1 MMYDD
6 ILESNGYKSFAP
18 PIADTSTPL
27 DYGVEGSLG
36 SLYAQ
41 SPQQAPI
48 VQGNVLNAG
57 QPGIWERLNT
67 PRVEGNYGSTPLVQG
82 LRGLA
87 NIFPQ
92 GRAINEANMAQEQQ
106 IFSQQQAQRAQRAQ
120 LQQAERQAVFQ
131 GFEIINHID
140 KLGPAAQKAAFSML
154 GKKMAAFTGEENSP
168 TLDLFR
174 QSKEEEREKLKK
186 IYQAYFENNP
196 TAGVRDID
204 GFTELLLTNPKQANE
219 FLEGG
224 LAREKHELQKKQNEA
239 LLQVLQGT
247 QGAGVEGSAPS
258 GPVSAPQLSGYSV
271 GQPAPRQ
278 AAFEAQVDAIGQA
291 LRADPETLKKVKA
304 SAAIETAGYDSK
316 AVSPAGARG
325 VLQFMGSTAKQYG
338 VEDPHNNEQ
347 AIAGAIRYYQ
357 FLEKKFPG
365 RPDLQFAAYNAG
377 EGRVQ
382 KVGGIPN
389 IKETQDYVQKA
400 MARYGSPSSISV
412 AQGANDAEAVTL
424 GRMKSRQVEL
434 DKTINKLTPFMVT
447 NPQVKGLVDQLQQ
460 ERKYVQDE
468 VRRIEDQYDK
478 NKVDEDTRIAGRTL
492 FGDTP
497 WHQLDKEQKAAAI
510 ALGPELAV
518 QRAALKAQKTA
529 EAEEPSKLRAAKAGN
544 AAQAVPDHDKYRGR
558 NGETLSAGAT
568 REDIR
573 KKDEEWARE
582 HPGENYWVKTQKL
595 ESEQREK
602 LTISTVMVK
611 NLQKLADNYGT
622 ITTGPIAGRVEKLKA
637 TYGGDV
643 DSEAVAQRVVLSR
656 VNNELGQ
663 ARGGVALT
671 PTEIERIKAE
681 LPQAEEHPNT
691 FRAKLNAALEL
702 VHELHSL
709 RLAGLEEDGY
719 TGLKPYRVDAPRFA
733 DKPAEKTAPKAT
745 TSSPKTAPSPT
756 ETSPPGQKKRNPLKD
771 L

>member
-1 MMYDD
+1 MYDD
-6 ILESNGYKSFAP
+6 IIESNGYSSFSP
-18 PIADTSTPL
+18 PIADNSTPG
-27 DYGVEGSLG
+27 DYQVEGSFG

-41 SPQQAPI
+41 PSQQAPI

-57 QPGIWERLNT
+57 SPSIWERLNT
-67 PRVEGNYGSTPLVQG
+67 PRVEGNYASTPLVQG

-140 KLGPAAQKAAFSML
+140 KLGPAAQKAAFNML
-154 GKKMAAFTGEENSP
+154 GKKMAVFTGEENSP

-196 TAGVRDID
+196 TAGVKDID

-219 FLEGG
+219 FLEGAV
-224 LAREKHELQKKQNEA
+224 AREKHELQKKQNEA

-247 QGAGVEGSAPS
+247 AGVEGSAPA
-258 GPVSAPQLSGYSV
+258 GPVSTPQPSGYSV
-271 GQPAPRQ
+271 GQQSAQPRQ
-278 AAFEAQVDAIGQA
+278 AAFEAQVDSIGQA

-304 SAAIETAGYDSK
+304 SGAIETIGYDSK

-325 VLQFMGSTAKQYG
+325 VLQFVGPTAKQYG

-382 KVGGIPN
+382 NAGGIPN
-389 IKETQDYVQKA
+389 IKETQEYVQKA
-400 MARYGSPSSISV
+400 MARYGRPSSISV

-510 ALGPELAV
+510 ALSPELAA

-544 AAQAVPDHDKYRGR
+544 AAQSITDHDKYRGR

-602 LTISTVMVK
+602 LTISALMVK

-637 TYGGDV
+637 AYGGDV
-643 DSEAVAQRVVLSR
+643 DSEAVAQRVILTR

-663 ARGGVALT
+663 SRGGVALT
-671 PTEIERIKAE
+671 PTEIERIKSE
-681 LPQAEEHPNT
+681 LPQAEEPPNT
-691 FRAKLNAALEL
+691 FRVKLNAALEL

-719 TGLKPYRVDAPRFA
+719 TGLKPYRVDAPRFV
-733 DKPAEKTAPKAT
+733 DKPVEKITEKPAAAPKTNESQPNPT
-745 TSSPKTAPSPT
+745 T
-756 ETSPPGQKKRNPLKD
+756 PGQKKRNPLKD